1 MINNGKRYIFI
12 RQWMCRL
19 LSVEYVYSFTKKH
32 NKTTEAYPLFRMKEP
47 RRNRLTTSRYSNSCK
62 HCSRR
67 RLTRFK
73 KGVNNT
79 QEGHV
84 LERWRASSSIKLSLF
99 PNRGECDYWNILT
112 IYACKFSVFSLFVSL
127 LVVVFQWYFLME
139 PDNPLSTRRAP
150 RGLFW

>member
-19 LSVEYVYSFTKKH
+19 LSVEYVYSFMKKH
-32 NKTTEAYPLFRMKEP
+32 NKTTEAYPLFRMKKP
-47 RRNRLTTSRYSNSCK
+47 RRNRRTTSRHSDSYK
-62 HCSRR
+62 QESRR

-84 LERWRASSSIKLSLF
+84 LER
-99 PNRGECDYWNILT
+99 
-112 IYACKFSVFSLFVSL
+112 
-127 LVVVFQWYFLME
+127 
-139 PDNPLSTRRAP
+139 
-150 RGLFW
+150 